1 MPTKLL
7 IHSVETSDE
16 IECMFN
22 PNEYTITKNN
32 EWATDPKRGK
42 DVPKLDF
49 KGGDSKELTLKLFF
63 DTSLEGYDV
72 RDETDKLLKLM
83 EVHEKLTDKNTGKGR
98 PPLVICQ
105 WGEVRLF
112 KAVVKQVSQQFTL
125 FRDDGT
131 PVRANVTAVFSQA
144 QEEDLWKPQNPTTS
158 GNYGHKRWI
167 VKDGDTIDFIAYSE
181 YDDSA
186 MWRYIADINGL
197 INPGNLTPGQ
207 VLVIAPPP

>member
-22 PNEYTITKNN
+22 PTEYTITKINQ
-32 EWATDPKRGK
+32 WATDPKRGE

-49 KGGDSKELTLKLFF
+49 KGGDSKELVLKLFF
-63 DTSLEGYDV
+63 DTSLEGCDV
-72 RDETDKLLKLM
+72 RDETDKLIKLM
-83 EVHEKLTDKNTGKGR
+83 EVHEDLTDKNTGKGR

-105 WGEVRLF
+105 WGTVRLF
-112 KAVVKQVSQQFTL
+112 KAVIKEVSQQFTL

-131 PVRANVTAVFSQA
+131 PVRASATATFTQA

-158 GNYGHKRWI
+158 GIYGHKRWI
-167 VKDGDTIDFIAYSE
+167 VKEGDTIDHIAYKE

-186 MWRYIADINGL
+186 MWRYIADTNGL
-197 INPGNLTPGQ
+197 INPGNLKPGQ